1 MSADIKKI
9 YITHCSAKKNSVLKS
24 TKAKVTPDKLYIA
37 TPTQR
42 FMNKCKNDGVD
53 WAIFS
58 DRYGVWFS
66 NVHHEWYE
74 KSPNRITEDEFNQ
87 LVDNFNKSLSQYN
100 EIYFYHN
107 PGRFHRLYKK
117 LLEDSQLKTK
127 IKLFTHL
134 DDISNK

>member
-1 MSADIKKI
+1 
-9 YITHCSAKKNSVLKS
+9 
-24 TKAKVTPDKLYIA
+24 
-37 TPTQR
+37 
-42 FMNKCKNDGVD
+42 MNKCKNEGVD